1 MEYST
6 LGGVIL
12 ESLRVLKLSQDDQSG
27 FREKFKTNTKI
38 SQ

>member
-12 ESLRVLKLSQDDQSG
+12 ESMKVLKLSQDDQFS
-27 FREKFKTNTKI
+27 FRENYKVNTYM
-38 SQ
+38 